1 MLCLVDALGR
11 LQFSEGRWRVDLGE
25 KGNGEERP
33 WWGELRLGCN
43 TRELK
48 KKSNI

>member
-25 KGNGEERP
+25 KGNGEKRP
-33 WWGELRLGCN
+33 WTGGTEVGM
-43 TRELK
+43 
-48 KKSNI
+48 